1 MYSQNLM
8 TTPEKHSV
16 LTIDA
21 LLDSV
26 GELAVLPQVVMR
38 VIDLTGKPNVT
49 ATDIERIAGTD
60 PALAAKILTLANS
73 SYYGL
78 PRRLSSLREAVVFLG
93 FKSVRNMA
101 MAITTFNMFLGKS
114 DEASLARRAVWR
126 HSLYAAQCARTVTTL
141 LPAAVQET
149 FGAEEAFT
157 GGLLHDIGKMVLD
170 GSQPALFKSLDALCK
185 ARGLRFHEVEC
196 QVLPFGHA
204 LLGAALA
211 QRWNLPPAL
220 CEAIAFHHTPRA
232 ATLNP
237 RLAAAVCFANETAH
251 FLETHESDSPLAP
264 EEWAAFWERAEESA
278 IPLRIHADT
287 VPRLVTACRG
297 ELGKG
302 LSALSFG

>member
-1 MYSQNLM
+1 M
-8 TTPEKHSV
+8 TTSDKTAP

-26 GELAVLPQVVMR
+26 GELAALPQVVMR
-38 VIDLTGKPNVT
+38 VIDLTGQPNVT

-93 FKSVRNMA
+93 FKCVRNMA
-101 MAITTFNMFLGKS
+101 MAITTFNLFLGKS
-114 DEASLARRAVWR
+114 DDASLTRRAVWR
-126 HSLYAAQCARTVTTL
+126 HSLHAAQCARAVTAM
-141 LPAAVQET
+141 LPSAVHES
-149 FGAEEAFT
+149 FGTEEAFT
-157 GGLLHDIGKMVLD
+157 GGLLHDIGKMALD
-170 GSQPALFKSLDALCK
+170 SGQPTLYKSLDAVCK
-185 ARGLRFHEVEC
+185 ARSLRFHEVEC

-237 RLAAAVCFANETAH
+237 RLTAAVCFANEVAH
-251 FLETHESDSPLAP
+251 FLEAREPDSPVAP
-264 EEWAAFWERAEESA
+264 EEWAAFWERGEESA
-278 IPLRIHADT
+278 IPLRIHADA
-287 VPRLVTACRG
+287 VPHLVTACRG

>member
-1 MYSQNLM
+1 M
-8 TTPEKHSV
+8 TTLEKPAA

-21 LLDSV
+21 LLNSA
-26 GELAVLPQVVMR
+26 GELAALPQVVMR

-93 FKSVRNMA
+93 FQCVRNMA

-114 DEASLARRAVWR
+114 DEASLTRRAVWR
-126 HSLYAAQCARTVTTL
+126 HSLHAAQCARTVTTL

-157 GGLLHDIGKMVLD
+157 AGLLHDIGKMVLD
-170 GSQPALFKSLDALCK
+170 GSQPALYKSLDAVCK
-185 ARGLRFHEVEC
+185 GRGLRFHEVEA
-196 QVLPFGHA
+196 QILPFGHA

-237 RLAAAVCFANETAH
+237 RLTAAVGFANEVAH
-251 FLETHESDSPLAP
+251 FLEARELDSLVAP
-264 EEWAAFWERAEESA
+264 EDWAALWERTEESA
-278 IPLRIHADT
+278 IPLRIQSDT
-287 VPRLVTACRG
+287 VPRFVAACRG
-297 ELGKG
+297 ELSKG
-302 LSALSFG
+302 LSQLSFG